1 MVVLCHLRAQAS
13 VAQLAV
19 WGASMGAAASIFYQA
34 RGAAA
39 TPPWPQVDAAV
50 LDSPYPDFTQL
61 AHHLVSKRQ
70 FGGFTLP
77 SGLVSVVLGML
88 ESSVEKSAKFS
99 IQWLTPITYVDRCWA
114 PALFMLADHDPLITM
129 QHIETLA
136 KNYSGPRTL
145 AMLSLIHI

>member
-1 MVVLCHLRAQAS
+1 MRPRRPSVTGARSRLSALAQRFEAQNNHLT
-13 VAQLAV
+13 
-19 WGASMGAAASIFYQA
+19 G
-34 RGAAA
+34 
-39 TPPWPQVDAAV
+39 
-50 LDSPYPDFTQL
+50 
-61 AHHLVSKRQ
+61 
-70 FGGFTLP
+70 TLP

-145 AMLSLIHI
+145 AMVAGNHSSPRNRAARDCAQWHAIATP